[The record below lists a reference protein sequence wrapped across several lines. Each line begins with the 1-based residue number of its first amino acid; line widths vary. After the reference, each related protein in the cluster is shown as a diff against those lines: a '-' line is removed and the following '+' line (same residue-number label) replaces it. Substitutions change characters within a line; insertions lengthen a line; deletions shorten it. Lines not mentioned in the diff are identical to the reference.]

1 MNYFDLYSSYSDP
14 TIAAAWESQVKEVD
28 KTSWLAEKLATRE
41 SELFARFAACYADL
55 RALPRS
61 ARRALQRRIA
71 RSSELA
77 AIFPEY
83 LQHRGRRLQ
92 HRMAW
97 SLGRG
102 CITACVGARSGGS
115 SHNHRHDKQSLHHI
129 GRPVFADRSHQ
140 QRQ

>member
-1 MNYFDLYSSYSDP
+1 MNYFDLYSSYPDP

-28 KTSWLAEKLATRE
+28 ETSWLAENLAMRE

-77 AIFPEY
+77 TSFQNTCSTADDGYSIGWLGPWPGLRY
-83 LQHRGRRLQ
+83 WLRWVRGWPRR
-92 HRMAW
+92 
-97 SLGRG
+97 
-102 CITACVGARSGGS
+102 
-115 SHNHRHDKQSLHHI
+115 
-129 GRPVFADRSHQ
+129 PP
-140 QRQ
+140 